1 VSWIAKS
8 DDSQAQHGG
17 QVFVDRG
24 ATSTEWRVPP
34 LADSMWWVDSDS
46 SHPIGSVLSFSE
58 TEVET
63 LLTLAMVYSLQG
75 WLAELMGVRI
85 DASGI
90 AFPNRVFAR
99 FPYLVL
105 FRRKLSKGSFDRVDF
120 MKHSFVIYSSG
131 EQIIVPITKRF
142 NGIAVAKYLRHKFPK
157 VSVALLY

>member
-1 VSWIAKS
+1 MAGKSSLTAGRRAQNCVSLRSRIACGGWILI
-8 DDSQAQHGG
+8 
-17 QVFVDRG
+17 
-24 ATSTEWRVPP
+24 
-34 LADSMWWVDSDS
+34 LAILLV
-46 SHPIGSVLSFSE
+46 SVLSFSE

-63 LLTLAMVYSLQG
+63 LLILSMVYSLQG

-85 DASGI
+85 DVSGI

-105 FRRKLSKGSFDRVDF
+105 FRRKLSTGSFDRVDF

-142 NGIAVAKYLRHKFPK
+142 NGIDVAKYLRNKFPK